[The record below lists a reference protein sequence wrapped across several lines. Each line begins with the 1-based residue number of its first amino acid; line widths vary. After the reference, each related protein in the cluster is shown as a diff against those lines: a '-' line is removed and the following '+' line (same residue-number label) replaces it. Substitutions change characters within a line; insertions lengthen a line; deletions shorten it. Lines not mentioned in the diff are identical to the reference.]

1 MENNKFLVFF
11 NCYLCQNMRK
21 ILKKLCEI
29 LIKLFFDGV
38 VKDFYLI
45 SVYLYII
52 IKKMYG
58 KVSVGG
64 LNLIFL
70 L

>member
-1 MENNKFLVFF
+1 
-11 NCYLCQNMRK
+11 MRK

-29 LIKLFFDGV
+29 LLKLFFDGV

-58 KVSVGG
+58 KVSVGR

>member
-1 MENNKFLVFF
+1 MLKYEENFEEIVW
-11 NCYLCQNMRK
+11 
-21 ILKKLCEI
+21 ILL
-29 LIKLFFDGV
+29 KLFFDGV